1 MLRAKIQTLTGKEV
15 LSKVADGVYTLEQRE
30 YWVKDKRWLKDNGI
44 HYKRIKTTDMEK
56 RVFNTEFRELED
68 NSVEGQAALFNSLSE
83 DLGGFYEQ
91 IAPGA
96 FDGVLQDDIRALMNH
111 DPNLILGRTKSGTLN
126 VDVDDKAFNYRY
138 SDPDTTYS
146 NDLRKSMKR
155 GDITQS
161 SFAFSIAD
169 GGDKWEKVGDRLI
182 RTITKFARIFDV
194 SPVTYPAYPDTT
206 VATRSMDMRKADLEA
221 TALDEK
227 NKADAELEIIK
238 REEQLRSMALSD
250 K

>member
-1 MLRAKIQTLTGKEV
+1 
-15 LSKVADGVYTLEQRE
+15 VADGVYTLEQRE

-56 RVFNTEFRELED
+56 RVFDMEFRQLD
-68 NSVEGQAALFNSLSE
+68 NNDVEGSAALFNTLSD
-83 DLGGFYEQ
+83 DLGGFREQ

-96 FDGVLQDDIRALMNH
+96 FNDVLDDDVRALMNH
-111 DPNLILGRTKSGTLN
+111 DPNLILGRTKSGTLTLELT
-126 VDVDDKAFNYRY
+126 VDGLMYRY

-146 NDLRKSMKR
+146 QDLRKSMKR
-155 GDITQS
+155 GDVTQS
-161 SFAFSIAD
+161 SFAFSVAED
-169 GGDKWEKVGDRLI
+169 DWEEVDDQLV
-182 RTITKFARIFDV
+182 RTITKFKRLYDV